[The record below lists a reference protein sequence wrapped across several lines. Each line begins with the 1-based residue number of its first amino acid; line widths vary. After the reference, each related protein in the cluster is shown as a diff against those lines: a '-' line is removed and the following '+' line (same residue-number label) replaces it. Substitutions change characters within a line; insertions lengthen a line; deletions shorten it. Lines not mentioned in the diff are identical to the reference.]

1 MATNKK
7 GYYGTAR
14 ILDADDSRQT
24 ANLERTTGNESIQAG
39 KSAAFDSPVSIHI
52 HSFRSRLADC
62 DGVSGKAAIDALV
75 MCGVIAD
82 DSTKEV
88 VEVTYSQT
96 KVKNK
101 TDEKVVVNVVR
112 VGIR

>member
-14 ILDADDSRQT
+14 ILDADDSRQVT
-24 ANLERTTGNESIQAG
+24 DLERVVGDESIQASKG
-39 KSAAFDSPVSIHI
+39 PAFDTPVSIRV
-52 HSFRSRLADC
+52 HSYRSRLADC

-88 VEVTYSQT
+88 VEVLFQQT

-101 TDEKVVVNVVR
+101 SDEKVVVTVVR
-112 VGIR
+112 V

>member
-1 MATNKK
+1 MTRRKK

-14 ILDADDSRQT
+14 ILDDCATRQVT
-24 ANLERTTGNESIQAG
+24 DMERTAGNEPIQAG
-39 KSAAFDSPVSIHI
+39 KGPAFDSPVSIRF
-52 HSFRSRLADC
+52 HSYRSRLADC
-62 DGVSGKAAIDALV
+62 DGVSGKATIDAFV

-88 VEVTYSQT
+88 VEVLFRQT

-101 TDEKVVVNVVR
+101 SEEKVVVTVVR
-112 VGIR
+112 V

>member
-14 ILDADDSRQT
+14 ILDADATRQT
-24 ANLERTTGNESIQAG
+24 ADLERTAGNEPIQASKG
-39 KSAAFDSPVSIHI
+39 PAFDSPVSIHI
-52 HSFRSRLADC
+52 HSFRCRLCDV
-62 DGVSGKAAIDALV
+62 DGVSGKAVLDGLV
-75 MCGVIAD
+75 HANVIAD

-88 VEVTYSQT
+88 VEVLFKQT

-101 TDEKVVVNVVR
+101 SDEKVVVTVVR
-112 VGIR
+112 V

>member
-1 MATNKK
+1 VTRRKK

-14 ILDADDSRQT
+14 ILDADDTRQVT
-24 ANLERTTGNESIQAG
+24 NLERTAGDESIPKG
-39 KSAAFDSPVSIHI
+39 KGPAFDTPVSIRI
-52 HSFRSRLADC
+52 HSYRSRLADC
-62 DGVSGKAAIDALV
+62 DGVSAKAAIDALV

-88 VEVTYSQT
+88 VEVTYAQT

-101 TDEKVVVNVVR
+101 SDEKVVVTVVR
-112 VGIR
+112 V

>member
-1 MATNKK
+1 MTRRKK

-24 ANLERTTGNESIQAG
+24 ADLERTTGNESIPKG
-39 KSAAFDSPVSIHI
+39 KGPAFDSPVSIRV
-52 HSFRSRLADC
+52 HSYRSRLADC
-62 DGVSGKAAIDALV
+62 DGVSAKATIDALV

-88 VEVTYSQT
+88 VEVLFQQT

-101 TDEKVVVNVVR
+101 SEEKVVVTVVR
-112 VGIR
+112 V

>member
-14 ILDADDSRQT
+14 ILDDCSSRQT
-24 ANLERTTGNESIQAG
+24 ADLERTIGNEPIRSSKG
-39 KSAAFDSPVSIHI
+39 PAFDTPVSVRI
-52 HSFRSRLADC
+52 HSYRCRLCDV
-62 DGVSGKAAIDALV
+62 DGVSGKALLDGLV
-75 MCGVIAD
+75 HANVIAD

-88 VEVTYSQT
+88 VEVLFKQT

-101 TDEKVVVNVVR
+101 SDEKVVVTVVR
-112 VGIR
+112 V

>member
-14 ILDADDSRQT
+14 ILDADDSRQIT
-24 ANLERTTGNESIQAG
+24 NLERTAGDESIQKG
-39 KSAAFDSPVSIHI
+39 KGPAFDSPVSIRI
-52 HSFRSRLADC
+52 HSYRCRLCDV
-62 DGVSGKAAIDALV
+62 DGVSGKALLDGLV
-75 MCGVIAD
+75 HANVIAD

-88 VEVTYSQT
+88 VEVLFKQT

-101 TDEKVVVNVVR
+101 SDEKVVVTVVR
-112 VGIR
+112 V